1 MSKLDELIARWD
13 GETGERIWDTES
25 FADEC
30 IAELRRL
37 QVRERRMEELEA
49 RWVKSSEAL
58 RKSPANYFYIAR
70 AEGLEIAADD
80 LHAIREET

>member
-1 MSKLDELIARWD
+1 MMSKLDELIARWD

-37 QVRERRMEELEA
+37 QVRERRYRELEE
-49 RWVKSSEAL
+49 R
-58 RKSPANYFYIAR
+58 YDR
-70 AEGLEIAADD
+70 AGGLLGAVADD
-80 LHAIREET
+80 LRAILEET